1 MSVKENLAEVRNEI
15 NEILKSKGREKD
27 DVTLIAVTKTID
39 EKYML
44 EAIEDGITDIGE
56 NKVQEIERKY
66 NDLGPIV
73 NYHMIGSL
81 QSNKVKDVIDK
92 VCLIHSLDRKS
103 LLKEINKRGRQEDK
117 VINCLIQ
124 MNISKEETKSG
135 VYEEDLEEFLELVEN
150 YEYVRVQGLM
160 TMAPHA
166 DNPEDIRWVF
176 TKMKEIF
183 DSLSEREFKNIEMK
197 YLSMGMSNDYN
208 IAIEEGSNMVRVG
221 TKIFGKRDY
230 SK

>member
-1 MSVKENLAEVRNEI
+1 
-15 NEILKSKGREKD
+15 
-27 DVTLIAVTKTID
+27 
-39 EKYML
+39 ML

-135 VYEEDLEEFLELVEN
+135 VYEEDLEEFLKLVEN

-176 TKMKEIF
+176 TKMK
-183 DSLSEREFKNIEMK
+183 KK